1 MMFCRL
7 LLISIALL
15 FHFICI
21 AQDDSI
27 YTNWKHKKN
36 IFTLGMYKQPGNDS
50 MVDVWDGFERI
61 LGVKKNYQKETVF
74 KKPQISFIPSIEYS
88 IITGIA
94 ASINSNIV
102 FPKKV
107 NNVSFIFFD
116 VKQTIKR
123 QTILE
128 MVANM
133 WFAND
138 RFNLSTDWSIMRFPQ
153 RDFGLGPNSSLYLF
167 DQLNYSYLKLHQ
179 TISTRIARDLYAG
192 LGLRMDYHWRVSD
205 TTSINKPVSGFRN
218 YGFTTS
224 SLSNGLSLNLLYD
237 TRRNAVHPAAS
248 ESYFQAVLRNNST
261 LLGSSNNWSSFTV
274 DARKY
279 LTFPHTSKNILAFW
293 SYNVIT
299 LSGTP
304 PYLVLPHTAVD
315 PFKNTGRGYIQ
326 GRYRG
331 RSILM
336 QEMEYRFPITE
347 NGFLG
352 GVVYGNVQSVAH
364 SESNRISSL
373 IPGYGAG
380 IRIKYNKKS
389 NTNIALDYA
398 WGKDGSRGFFMNL
411 GEVF

>member
-1 MMFCRL
+1 MMNFRKPVL
-7 LLISIALL
+7 FSIALFL
-15 FHFICI
+15 QII
-21 AQDDSI
+21 SLAQEDSL
-27 YTNWKHKKN
+27 YKKWNHKKN

-61 LGVKKNYQKETVF
+61 LGIKKKREETILS
-74 KKPQISFIPSIEYS
+74 KPQISFIPSVEYS
-88 IITGIA
+88 IITGLA
-94 ASINSNIV
+94 ASINSNVV
-102 FPKKV
+102 FPKRV
-107 NNVSFIFFD
+107 NNASFIYFD
-116 VKQTIKR
+116 LKRTVKKQTIVE
-123 QTILE
+123 L
-128 MVANM
+128 VSNM

-153 RDFGLGPNSSLYLF
+153 KDFGLGPQSTLQLF

-179 TISTRIARDLYAG
+179 TVSRKIARDWYAG
-192 LGLRMDYHWRVSD
+192 IGLRIDYFWRVSD
-205 TTSINKPVSGFRN
+205 TTLSSKPVVGFRE
-218 YGFTTS
+218 YGFSQS
-224 SLSNGLSLNLLYD
+224 SLSNGISLNLLHD
-237 TRRNAVHPAAS
+237 TRRNAVHPLAG
-248 ESYFQAVLRNNST
+248 ERYFQIILRNSSNMF
-261 LLGSSNNWSSFTV
+261 GSSSQWSSLML

-279 LTFPHTSKNILAFW
+279 ISFPRSSNNILAFW
-293 SYNVIT
+293 SYNVLT
-299 LSGTP
+299 LGGKP

-331 RSILM
+331 RSMLM
-336 QEMEYRFPITE
+336 QEMEYRFSITE

-352 GVVYGNVQSVAH
+352 GVVYGNVQSVTNAG
-364 SESNRISSL
+364 SNRFSSIL
-373 IPGYGAG
+373 PGYGVG

>member
-1 MMFCRL
+1 MMNFRKPVL
-7 LLISIALL
+7 FSIALFL
-15 FHFICI
+15 QII
-21 AQDDSI
+21 SLAQEDSI
-27 YTNWKHKKN
+27 YRKWNHKKN

-61 LGVKKNYQKETVF
+61 LGIKKKREETILS
-74 KKPQISFIPSIEYS
+74 KPQISFIPSVEYS
-88 IITGIA
+88 IITGLA

-107 NNVSFIFFD
+107 NNASFIYFD
-116 VKQTIKR
+116 LKRTVKKQTIVE
-123 QTILE
+123 L
-128 MVANM
+128 VSNM

-153 RDFGLGPNSSLYLF
+153 KDFGLGPQSTLQLF

-179 TISTRIARDLYAG
+179 TVSRKIARDWYAG
-192 LGLRMDYHWRVSD
+192 IGLRMDYFWRVSD
-205 TTSINKPVSGFRN
+205 TTLSNKPVVGFRE
-218 YGFTTS
+218 YGFSQS
-224 SLSNGLSLNLLYD
+224 SLSNGLSLNLLHD
-237 TRRNAVHPAAS
+237 TRRNAVHPLAG
-248 ESYFQAVLRNNST
+248 ERYFQIILRNSST
-261 LLGSSNNWSSFTV
+261 MFGSSSQWSSLMLDT
-274 DARKY
+274 RKY
-279 LTFPHTSKNILAFW
+279 ISFPRSSNNILAFW
-293 SYNVIT
+293 SYNVLT
-299 LSGTP
+299 LGGKP

-331 RSILM
+331 RSMLM
-336 QEMEYRFPITE
+336 QEMEYRFSLTE

-352 GVVYGNVQSVAH
+352 GVVYGNVQSVANAG
-364 SESNRISSL
+364 SNRFSSI
-373 IPGYGAG
+373 IPGYGVG

-398 WGKDGSRGFFMNL
+398 WGKDGSRGFYMNL

>member
-1 MMFCRL
+1 MTFVRTLCFSMAVF
-7 LLISIALL
+7 
-15 FHFICI
+15 FHVICL
-21 AQDDSI
+21 AQDDSL
-27 YTNWKHKKN
+27 YKNWKHRKN
-36 IFTLGMYKQPGNDS
+36 IFTLGLYKQPGADS

-61 LGVKKNYQKETVF
+61 LGVKKKSYEGTALT
-74 KKPQISFIPSIEYS
+74 KPQISFIPSVEYS
-88 IITGIA
+88 IITGLA

-107 NNVSFIFFD
+107 NNASFIYFD
-116 VKQTIKR
+116 VKRTFKKQTIW
-123 QTILE
+123 E
-128 MVANM
+128 MVSNL

-153 RDFGLGPNSSLYLF
+153 KDFGLGSNSSLSLF

-179 TISTRIARDLYAG
+179 TVSSKIARDLYAG
-192 LGLRMDYHWRVSD
+192 IGLRMDYHWRISD
-205 TTSINKPVSGFRN
+205 TTTMNKPPFGFN
-218 YGFTTS
+218 DYGFTRS
-224 SLSNGLSLNLLYD
+224 SLSNGFSLNLLYD
-237 TRRNAVHPAAS
+237 TRRNAVHP
-248 ESYFQAVLRNNST
+248 EGGQGYFQTILRNSST
-261 LLGSSNNWSSFTV
+261 ILGSSTNWSSLTV

-279 LTFPHTSKNILAFW
+279 FSFPQSSGNVLAFW
-293 SYNVIT
+293 SYNVLT
-299 LSGTP
+299 LGGRP

-336 QEMEYRFPITE
+336 QEMEYRFSLTE

-352 GVVYGNVQSVAH
+352 GVVYGNLQSVANPI
-364 SESNRISSL
+364 SNRISSM
-373 IPGYGAG
+373 IPGYGVG
-380 IRIKYNKKS
+380 LRIKYNKKS

>member
-1 MMFCRL
+1 MIKFRK
-7 LLISIALL
+7 SLL
-15 FHFICI
+15 FSVALFLHVFSL
-21 AQDDSI
+21 AQEDSLFK
-27 YTNWKHKKN
+27 NWKHKKN

-61 LGVKKNYQKETVF
+61 LGLKKKQEEAILT
-74 KKPQISFIPSIEYS
+74 KPQISFIPSVEYS
-88 IITGIA
+88 IITGLA

-107 NNVSFIFFD
+107 NNASFIYFD
-116 VKQTIKR
+116 LKRTVKKQTIVE
-123 QTILE
+123 L
-128 MVANM
+128 VSNM
-133 WFAND
+133 WFAKD
-138 RFNLSTDWSIMRFPQ
+138 RLNLNTDWSIMRFPQ
-153 RDFGLGPNSSLYLF
+153 KDFGLGSQSTRNLF

-179 TISTRIARDLYAG
+179 TVSVKIAPDWYAG
-192 LGLRMDYHWRVSD
+192 IGIRMDYFWRVSD
-205 TTSINKPVSGFRN
+205 TTSTNKPVVGFRE
-218 YGFTTS
+218 YGFSTS
-224 SLSNGLSLNLLYD
+224 SLSNGISLNLLHD
-237 TRRNAVHPAAS
+237 TRRNAVHPLAG
-248 ESYFQAVLRNNST
+248 ERYFQTIWRNSST
-261 LLGSSNNWSSFTV
+261 LFGSSSQWSSLIV

-279 LTFPHTSKNILAFW
+279 LAFPQSSNNILAFW

-299 LSGTP
+299 LDGKP

-336 QEMEYRFPITE
+336 QEMEYRFSITE

-352 GVVYGNVQSVAH
+352 GVLYGNVQSISNAV
-364 SESNRISSL
+364 SNRFSSM
-373 IPGYGAG
+373 IPGYGVG